1 MCVLWNWIVFPNWL
15 NSPDRN
21 LELQWC
27 DCLQVSD
34 QLEDNFF
41 SRTFISSWR
50 NRNDFKQIKFAPLW
64 SRSISI
70 YNWFKYRQ
78 TFMLHSVLLWF
89 IFDTFY
95 SPTELASSSVGV
107 GHHTVLLCFT
117 LVFLILAS
125 LRCSPEECLAWVAAD
140 ATIVHVS
147 HSNIS
152 THMTVIQG
160 LRIRSQMWNSHEE
173 CGHQRHFFLGDK
185 VSLKVLVLFEEN
197 KRSLYWSLN
206 VGFDVFCQKC
216 TVETI
221 FVTEIFKFQFR
232 L

>member
-1 MCVLWNWIVFPNWL
+1 MYFGIKLFSQIDWIHQIEIWN
-15 NSPDRN
+15 SS
-21 LELQWC
+21 

-41 SRTFISSWR
+41 SRTSISSWR
-50 NRNDFKQIKFAPLW
+50 NKNDFKQIKFAPLW

-95 SPTELASSSVGV
+95 SPTKLASSPVGV
-107 GHHTVLLCFT
+107 GHDTVLLSFT

-125 LRCSPEECLAWVAAD
+125 LRCSSEECLARVAAD
-140 ATIVHVS
+140 STIVHVS

-160 LRIRSQMWNSHEE
+160 LRMRVRCGISMKNIILK

-185 VSLKVLVLFEEN
+185 VSLKVLFLFEEK
-197 KRSLYWSLN
+197 KREK
-206 VGFDVFCQKC
+206 V
-216 TVETI
+216 
-221 FVTEIFKFQFR
+221 
-232 L
+232 